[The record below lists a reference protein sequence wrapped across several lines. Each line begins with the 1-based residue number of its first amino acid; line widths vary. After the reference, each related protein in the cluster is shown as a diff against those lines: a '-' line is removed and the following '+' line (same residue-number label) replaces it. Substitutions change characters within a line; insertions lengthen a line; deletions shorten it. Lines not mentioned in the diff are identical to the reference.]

1 MNAET
6 ADTNGR
12 RNNDLAFEVLPF
24 EDGRPGL
31 NHGIYCQ
38 PFSQFLQHCRSRQCL
53 ASPANLMRPSMANGQ
68 PGEPLLEEDL

>member
-38 PFSQFLQHCRSRQCL
+38 PFRLIHSVFATLPI
-53 ASPANLMRPSMANGQ
+53 ASM
-68 PGEPLLEEDL
+68 PGVAC